1 MFCHKMENIYKELTL
16 QMQVLCL
23 IPKINS
29 SNQDFYFY
37 RLENKMKM
45 VMLLL
50 TIIFFSLGE

>member
-50 TIIFFSLGE
+50 TIIFFL